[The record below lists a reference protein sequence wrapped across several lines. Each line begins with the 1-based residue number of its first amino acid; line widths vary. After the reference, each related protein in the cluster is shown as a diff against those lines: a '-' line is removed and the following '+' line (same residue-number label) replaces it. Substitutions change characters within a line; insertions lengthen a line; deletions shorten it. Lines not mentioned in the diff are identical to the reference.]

1 MKINNILKSTLFGLV
16 FISLTSNSYAE
27 TTISEEGQY
36 IFNTLGFYIGGVLV
50 AFMAAGFCM
59 LESGLVTTKSVSTIG
74 AKNIGKFAI
83 CSIVFFFFGYNM
95 AYGVPEGGYIGSF
108 NLWSDSSEM
117 GTGYSDSSDF
127 FFQVMFV
134 CATVSIVSGAVAER
148 IKIWPFFIFAVA
160 MSGII
165 YPISMGWQWGGG
177 WLATS
182 GFSDFAGSTLV
193 HACGGAA
200 ALAGVIVLGAREGRF
215 GKKGEKKSLV
225 PFAASSIPLVT
236 LGTFLLWFGWFGF
249 NGFSQLAMGTF
260 DDVNAITTIAVNTH
274 LAGAAGTVTGAVL
287 TRLLGGKTDIVMML
301 NGALAGLVAITAEPL
316 MPSPVLALVIGSI
329 GAIIMY
335 FGTKFLEMQRLD
347 DVVGAIPV
355 HMFAGIFGTLAV
367 PMSNP
372 DTNFGTQLLGV
383 ISVCIFSFVLS
394 YFVFKIL
401 KQTIGLR
408 ISKEAEKLGTDKA
421 EVGVTAYSIRD

>member
-1 MKINNILKSTLFGLV
+1 MTQFSKTLI
-16 FISLTSNSYAE
+16 ISLISLLSFSNIASAE
-27 TTISEEGQY
+27 TTMSAEGQY
-36 IFNTLGFYIGGVLV
+36 IFNSLGFYLGGVLV

-59 LESGLVTTKSVSTIG
+59 LESGLVTTKSVSTIA

-83 CSIVFFFFGYNM
+83 CSLIFFLCGYNL
-95 AYGVPEGGYIGSF
+95 AYGIPEGGFIGSF
-108 NLWSDSSEM
+108 SMWSDSSELA
-117 GTGYSDSSDF
+117 TGYSDYSDW
-127 FFQVMFV
+127 FFQTMFV
-134 CATVSIVSGAVAER
+134 CATASIVSGAVAER
-148 IKIWPFFIFAVA
+148 IKIWPFFIFAAIMAGV
-160 MSGII
+160 I

-215 GKKGEKKSLV
+215 SKSGETKSLV

-260 DDVNAITTIAVNTH
+260 SDVNAISKIAVNTH
-274 LAGAAGTVTGAVL
+274 LAGAAGTVAGAAI
-287 TRLLGGKTDIVMML
+287 TRLLGGKTDVIMML

-316 MPSPVLALVIGSI
+316 TPSPMLAMFIGAV

-335 FGTKFLEMQRLD
+335 FGTKMLESFGLD

-355 HMFAGIFGTLAV
+355 HMFAGIFGTLVV
-367 PMSNP
+367 PLSNG
-372 DTNFGTQLLGV
+372 DTSFGTQFVGV
-383 ISVCIFSFVLS
+383 ISVVVFSFVLS
-394 YFVFKIL
+394 YGVFSAL
-401 KQTIGLR
+401 KATIGLR
-408 ISKEAEKLGTDKA
+408 ISKEAERLGTDKA
-421 EVGVTAYSIRD
+421 EVGVVAYSIRD